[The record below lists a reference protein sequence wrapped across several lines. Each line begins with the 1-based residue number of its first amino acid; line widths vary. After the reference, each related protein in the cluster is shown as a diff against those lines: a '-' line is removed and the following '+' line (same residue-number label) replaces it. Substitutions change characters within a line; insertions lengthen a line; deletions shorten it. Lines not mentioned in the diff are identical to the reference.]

1 MQSKRENQ
9 GQRRSSGLK
18 CLRVTH
24 IRRQVLPTEL
34 CILESVLGYWAALGQ
49 DSFKVSL
56 LSLSRALVFCDLGS
70 FLLISGFSKALS
82 CPVLHTPSDT
92 RGGAA
97 NGVLEDCSLE
107 KY

>member
-1 MQSKRENQ
+1 MFKGHTHQKK
-9 GQRRSSGLK
+9 GSSY
-18 CLRVTH
+18 RAV
-24 IRRQVLPTEL
+24 
-34 CILESVLGYWAALGQ
+34 CILESVLGYWAALWQ

-70 FLLISGFSKALS
+70 FLLISVFSKALS